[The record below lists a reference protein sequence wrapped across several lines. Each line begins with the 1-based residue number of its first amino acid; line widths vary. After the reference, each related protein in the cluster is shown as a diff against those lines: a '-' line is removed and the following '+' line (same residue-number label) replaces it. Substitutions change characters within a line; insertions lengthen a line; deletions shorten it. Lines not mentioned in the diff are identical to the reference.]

1 MELKQYALILWRW
14 TWLILL
20 GLILAGVSGY
30 VASELTQ
37 PVYAASTTLLIN
49 QAPSGDK
56 NSEYTAL
63 ITSERLA
70 RTYAELLTK
79 RPVLE
84 ETART
89 LKLTVP
95 PESLVGLVDVSLVRD
110 TELIVVKVEHENPAL
125 AAQLANTIPE
135 VFARQNEALQTT
147 RYASTKVSLEQELAA
162 LNEQIQH
169 SQANIIAIGTPNT
182 INEQAELARLQNE
195 VIQLRQSYTSLLQ
208 SYENV
213 RLAEAQ
219 STNTIIVVE
228 PARVPQSPIR
238 PRTTQN
244 TLIAAVIGMM
254 AAVGIAFLVEYLD
267 DSIRSPEQVG
277 ELIGAPVMGAVAKMN
292 TNTSL
297 GNKRALIAAQ
307 EPRSPIVEAFRTLRT
322 NIQFAGVDR
331 PVRTLLVTSAAPMEG
346 KSTVSA
352 NLAVVMAQAG
362 LRVVL
367 MDCDLRRPSMHTIF
381 NQPNRSGLTD
391 MMLQASTQ
399 WDAAV
404 QTTPITNLFI
414 LPSGSLPPNP
424 SELLGSDR
432 FRQFI
437 ERMSNTYDMVIIDSP
452 PLLPVTDS
460 AILSRA
466 VDGVMLVVDTGATR
480 AGALVQSKE
489 QIERVGGHLL
499 GVVMN
504 KLSPGRSGSHYY
516 YYYQYAYGSD
526 GRRSGRKPPRT
537 KLQPKPAVDSA
548 SAEDLPVS
556 SN

>member
-20 GLILAGVSGY
+20 GLMLAGVGGY
-30 VASELTQ
+30 IASELTQ

-89 LKLTVP
+89 LNLTAP
-95 PESLVGLVDVSLVRD
+95 PESLAGLVDVSLVRD
-110 TELIVVKVEHENPAL
+110 TELIVLKVEHENPAL

-135 VFARQNEALQTT
+135 VFSRQNEALQAT

-162 LNEQIQH
+162 LNDQIQR

-182 INEQAELARLQNE
+182 INEQAELTRLQNE
-195 VIQLRQSYTSLLQ
+195 VAQLRQSYTSLLQ

-228 PARVPQSPIR
+228 PARQPQSPIR

-244 TLIAAVIGMM
+244 TLIAAVVGMM
-254 AAVGIAFLVEYLD
+254 AAVGVAFLVEYLD

-277 ELIGAPVMGAVAKMN
+277 ELIGAPVMGAVAKMSAN
-292 TNTSL
+292 GGT

-362 LRVVL
+362 FRVVL

-404 QTTPITNLFI
+404 QTTPIANLFI

-452 PLLPVTDS
+452 PLLPVTDA

-480 AGALVQSKE
+480 AGALVQSKV

-526 GRRSGRKPPRT
+526 GRRSSHKSSRPKT
-537 KLQPKPAVDSA
+537 QPKPPLDSA
-548 SAEDLPVS
+548 PAEDAS
-556 SN
+556 AS